1 MCKDTC
7 FFLYCKLFPKKNTVI
22 GSDVPLMKQSVGRSC
37 NIVRIFVS
45 GRFGA
50 VGTVSGYSPHNGRNG
65 LIRRDSH
72 GCRAESVAGSC
83 RDRTPYAA
91 AVGVD
96 GRGDADCRMMHRN
109 PIGFVPRISGAGNVR
124 AGSAQRWNRS
134 VRRRMKRTSGS
145 GMKRNSGMKSL
156 FHQSGTMQRR
166 PRRKARNPRRA
177 QLSGE
182 IKAPQR

>member
-109 PIGFVPRISGAGNVR
+109 PIGFVPRIFRSRECPSRIRSALEPQCPAPDEADEWIGHEEKQRDEEPVPPVGND
-124 AGSAQRWNRS
+124 AAASPPQGP
-134 VRRRMKRTSGS
+134 
-145 GMKRNSGMKSL
+145 
-156 FHQSGTMQRR
+156 QSSTGT
-166 PRRKARNPRRA
+166 AV
-177 QLSGE
+177 G
-182 IKAPQR
+182 